1 MAKAKIIKTAVW
13 RFFYL
18 SNCFDLYN
26 CWALLKSMVFSVLPA
41 PFIGHDAFVI
51 IKASRCGNCSVFA
64 FLAAKSKSF

>member
-1 MAKAKIIKTAVW
+1 
-13 RFFYL
+13 
-18 SNCFDLYN
+18 
-26 CWALLKSMVFSVLPA
+26 MVFSVLPA